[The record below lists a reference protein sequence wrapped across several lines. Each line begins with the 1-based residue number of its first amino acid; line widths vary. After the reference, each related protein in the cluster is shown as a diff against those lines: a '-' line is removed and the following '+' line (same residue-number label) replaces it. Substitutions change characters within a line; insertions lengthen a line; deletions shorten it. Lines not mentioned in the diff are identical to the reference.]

1 MVPSPLPDEL
11 SVPLAHAAER
21 LGPFAGRIRWYSD
34 ITSTNDLATALAERG
49 EDEGTIIVADG
60 QSAGRGRLRRAWV
73 SPHGAGIYASVVLR
87 PRLPAV
93 PLLPLAAGVAIV
105 QGIRAATGLE
115 PLMKWPNDVVIADA
129 RGVSAARKVAGIL
142 AEGGAAADGSPW
154 VVVGFGIN
162 VLPAAYPADV
172 AARATSLETELGRPV
187 ERGLV
192 LTECLAALAARY
204 AELQRGDTASVV
216 SAWRAS
222 ATATFGRRVE
232 WDSEGGLQQGIV
244 QDVDDSGALLVTIG
258 DRVARVISGEVRW
271 IS

>member
-1 MVPSPLPDEL
+1 MVPSPLPDEF
-11 SVPLAHAAER
+11 SSPLARAAQR

-34 ITSTNDLATALAERG
+34 ITSTNDVASALAERG
-49 EDEGTIIVADG
+49 EDEGTIILADG
-60 QSAGRGRLRRAWV
+60 QTAGRGRLRRAWV
-73 SPHGAGIYASVVLR
+73 SPHGAGIYASVILR
-87 PRLPAV
+87 PRAAAA

-105 QGIRAATGLE
+105 QGIHAGTGLE
-115 PLMKWPNDVVIADA
+115 PLVKWPNDIVIADT

-142 AEGGAAADGSPW
+142 AEGGAASDGSPW

-162 VLPAAYPADV
+162 VLPAAYPADI
-172 AARATSLETELGRPV
+172 AARATSLESELGRPV

-204 AELQRGDTASVV
+204 AELQRGEAASVLA
-216 SAWRAS
+216 AWRAL

-232 WDSEGGLQQGIV
+232 WDTGSGLQQGVV
-244 QDVDDSGALLVTIG
+244 QDVDESGALMVMTG

-271 IS
+271 TS